1 MAFVCTLDL
10 TGDLGFNVFSSGVE
24 HAAQCTVGYDDDT
37 DSTFSVLVALSPTVG
52 GDMELSFAVVEAD
65 LDGHAYEYR
74 NGLDTRNR
82 IRDTDDRAKVLVA
95 ACTAVKA
102 LIDRF
107 EPMRVF
113 RCVPATLPEKAL
125 RKHLTIHEV
134 FTEAGYTI
142 LEVEQV
148 AGTRAWLMERVY

>member
-24 HAAQCTVGYDDDT
+24 HAAQCTVGYDD
-37 DSTFSVLVALSPTVG
+37 
-52 GDMELSFAVVEAD
+52 DMELSFAVVEAD

-142 LEVEQV
+142 LELEQV